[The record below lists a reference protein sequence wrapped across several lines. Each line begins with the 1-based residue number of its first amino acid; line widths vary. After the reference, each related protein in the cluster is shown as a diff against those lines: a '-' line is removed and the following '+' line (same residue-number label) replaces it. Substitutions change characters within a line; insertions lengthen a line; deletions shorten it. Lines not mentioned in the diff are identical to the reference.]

1 MNRTQRARAWE
12 DEIRRTAN
20 AARQETRQLID
31 HVNDRI
37 VREVRSG
44 AITVLQSLAGELRRA
59 ADWLEHAHGARR
71 A

>member
-1 MNRTQRARAWE
+1 MNRTQQAWGWE
-12 DEIRRTAN
+12 DEMRRTAN
-20 AARQETRQLID
+20 AAKQETRQLID

-37 VREVRSG
+37 VPEIRSG
-44 AITVLQSLAGELRRA
+44 AITALQSLAGELRRA